1 MLRNS
6 LDLTRISV
14 FAAVCI
20 ALNVGLNKVAVVL
33 GLPVFMDSV
42 GTILSAALVP
52 PIFSVLIGIVSN
64 LLGGVIT
71 HPAIPFYAGTQ
82 AVIAL
87 MAVFAYRKGWFRRL
101 PIALAVGL
109 AIGIVSAI
117 VSAPI
122 TVVMFGG
129 ITAPGATAINAV
141 LMAAGQ
147 NIWTAVLSGTL
158 IISSIDKV
166 IAAAVVWLLLT
177 RLPERMKLDR
187 STPG

>member
-1 MLRNS
+1 
-6 LDLTRISV
+6 
-14 FAAVCI
+14 
-20 ALNVGLNKVAVVL
+20 VVL
-33 GLPVFMDSV
+33 GLPVFMDTV

-52 PIFSVLIGIVSN
+52 PVFSVLVGIVSN

-82 AVIAL
+82 VVIAL
-87 MAVFAYRKGWFRRL
+87 MAVYAYRKGWFQRL
-101 PIALAVGL
+101 PAALAVGF
-109 AIGIVSAI
+109 AIGIVSAV

-129 ITAPGATAINAV
+129 VTAPGATAINAI

-158 IISSIDKV
+158 IVSSVDKV
-166 IAAAVVWLLLT
+166 IAAALVWLLLT
-177 RLPERMKLDR
+177 RLPERMKLHR
-187 STPG
+187 AG